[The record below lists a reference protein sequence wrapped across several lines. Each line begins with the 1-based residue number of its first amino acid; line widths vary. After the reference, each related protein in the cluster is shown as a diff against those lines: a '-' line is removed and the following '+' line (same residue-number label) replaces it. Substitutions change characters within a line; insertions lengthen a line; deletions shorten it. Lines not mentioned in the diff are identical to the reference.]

1 MSGSPL
7 RDRGVVMEESV
18 FLFRNAT
25 IPPDVGMTKIEGK
38 QDVVSTPCL
47 SDSQNQLAFYMAGF
61 AIGMGG

>member
-1 MSGSPL
+1 M
-7 RDRGVVMEESV
+7 MEESV

-38 QDVVSTPCL
+38 QDVVSTPCYVVDLL